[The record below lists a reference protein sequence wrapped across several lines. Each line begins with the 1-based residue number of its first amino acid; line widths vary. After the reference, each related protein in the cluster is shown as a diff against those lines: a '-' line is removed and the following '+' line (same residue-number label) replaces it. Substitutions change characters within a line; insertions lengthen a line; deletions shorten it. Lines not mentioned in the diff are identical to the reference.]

1 MVFDAAGALFWLI
14 ILMGGIAVAV
24 WILFGFALR
33 AIDQIMA
40 SPASKPER
48 ILWSVLVLAL
58 PGVGLAI
65 WALFGPRSEPDP
77 PGR

>member
-40 SPASKPER
+40 SSASKPAR

-58 PGVGLAI
+58 PGLGLAI
-65 WALFGPRSEPDP
+65 WALFGPRPEPDP
-77 PGR
+77 PAR